1 MFYNKDIVFYLFKNV
16 IVESTILVRSLEAAV
31 ARRRGLLGLLDPVDS
46 TSDYKEEKDKTIGSR
61 YCISFT
67 D

>member
-1 MFYNKDIVFYLFKNV
+1 MFYYKELVFYLFKNV

-31 ARRRGLLGLLDPVDS
+31 ARRRELLGLSGPVDS
-46 TSDYKEEKDKTIGSR
+46 TSDYKEEKDKTIGNR
-61 YCISFT
+61 DCISFT